1 MENIIDTSFFG
12 SETENKIHHFAQN
25 ISTCLLNDREVKMM
39 LLLNRH
45 LKYFDQLK
53 YNNTTCTFNLEKFFQ
68 KELRKYLWEKKLMMK
83 FFCTTVSRD
92 VGRN

>member
-1 MENIIDTSFFG
+1 MENIIDISIFG

-25 ISTCLLNDREVKMM
+25 ISTCLQGDREVKMM

-53 YNNTTCTFNLEKFFQ
+53 YNNATCTFKF
-68 KELRKYLWEKKLMMK
+68 K
-83 FFCTTVSRD
+83 T
-92 VGRN
+92 